1 MAKENIFYS
10 DSKFSK
16 LRQILKGTNSDLSE
30 SFCVEYLLKCDI
42 KRMVFTFIEKLLCF
56 ENKAIYNSSKDTN
69 PNHCNVKYKSG

>member
-30 SFCVEYLLKCDI
+30 SSCAEYLPKYDF
-42 KRMVFTFIEKLLCF
+42 KTMTFTLIEIILCF
-56 ENKAIYNSSKDTN
+56 ENKAIYYINR
-69 PNHCNVKYKSG
+69 G

>member
-30 SFCVEYLLKCDI
+30 SFVQNIRLNVILKGWPLL
-42 KRMVFTFIEKLLCF
+42 
-56 ENKAIYNSSKDTN
+56 
-69 PNHCNVKYKSG
+69 

>member
-30 SFCVEYLLKCDI
+30 SFVQNICLNVILI
-42 KRMVFTFIEKLLCF
+42 AFTLIV
-56 ENKAIYNSSKDTN
+56 Y
-69 PNHCNVKYKSG
+69 